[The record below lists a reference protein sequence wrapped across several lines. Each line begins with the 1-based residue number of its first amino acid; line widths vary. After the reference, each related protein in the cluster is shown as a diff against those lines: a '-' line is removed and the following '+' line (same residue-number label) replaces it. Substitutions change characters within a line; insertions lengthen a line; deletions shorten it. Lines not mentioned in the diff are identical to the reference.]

1 MNQSNIF
8 SRWLNYL
15 EVPYSK
21 YFSEKLFQE
30 HPHKYTLYGISNLLS
45 SYGIENVCVELKDK
59 ESIFDLST
67 PFLARLS
74 DDFVIVKSV
83 DRERVL
89 YDWYGE
95 DITMSVEAF
104 MNDWS
109 GVVLLAYPDEIS
121 IEQNY
126 KKHIKEELMRK
137 GKCIYI
143 IMSCFVLYASAFL
156 IRGYED
162 FPVLLLSIIGTVTNA
177 GGFYVSYLLLLK
189 QLHIQSSIADRICN
203 TIKRSS
209 CNDVLESKASKLF
222 GMFGWSEIGMAYFA
236 VNLCAIALTSQVFHC
251 LLLLSVCSLV
261 YVFWSLWYQRFKAHS
276 WCPLC
281 LIVQAVFVIQVAGYA
296 VAYIF
301 TNKMIEFTGLDFVL
315 LFVGYTLV
323 LFTLNKLLS
332 TFVSAQKAQQL
343 KTIKKVVLRG
353 AKTLS
358 VHEMKELHGGSAV
371 IPPVESSGCYLRC
384 KDKIILSEELEGCS
398 ICLAS
403 GTEMYCKASG
413 SAEYILR
420 YTCKSGV
427 EV

>member
-1 MNQSNIF
+1 M
-8 SRWLNYL
+8 
-15 EVPYSK
+15 
-21 YFSEKLFQE
+21 
-30 HPHKYTLYGISNLLS
+30 YGISNLLS

-109 GVVLLAYPDEIS
+109 GVVLLAYPDETS

-343 KTIKKVVLRG
+343 TFNFNNLKAQESVFHALQVELRCTARLLVVLSIYLDILVR
-353 AKTLS
+353 AAWRFKQLLRTLPCR
-358 VHEMKELHGGSAV
+358 L
-371 IPPVESSGCYLRC
+371 
-384 KDKIILSEELEGCS
+384 
-398 ICLAS
+398 
-403 GTEMYCKASG
+403 
-413 SAEYILR
+413 
-420 YTCKSGV
+420 
-427 EV
+427 